1 MERRE
6 NQRQLPSKWDKIFIL
21 IKSKF
26 AFRTT
31 PVNAGSLGDEQELL
45 INGPPQK
52 ESSSTPNRGNSS
64 RPALLQVEI
73 QHDHSGS
80 GKMIMVSEDVVDLKT
95 VRDIPLGEPKPEK
108 MRREWELNINDKAN
122 DFTSARE

>member
-1 MERRE
+1 MEGRE
-6 NQRQLPSKWDKIFIL
+6 NQRQLPSKWHKIFNL

-26 AFRTT
+26 AFWTI
-31 PVNAGSLGDEQELL
+31 PVDAGSLGDEQELL
-45 INGPPQK
+45 INGPPHK
-52 ESSSTPNRGNSS
+52 ESSSTPTRGNSRS
-64 RPALLQVEI
+64 AVLQVET

-95 VRDIPLGEPKPEK
+95 VRDIPLGQPKPEK

-122 DFTSARE
+122 DFKNVRE

>member
-6 NQRQLPSKWDKIFIL
+6 NQRQLPSKWDKIFNL

-26 AFRTT
+26 AFWTTT
-31 PVNAGSLGDEQELL
+31 PVDAGNLGDEQELL
-45 INGPPQK
+45 IDGPPQK
-52 ESSSTPNRGNSS
+52 ESSSTPNRGNS

-95 VRDIPLGEPKPEK
+95 VRDIPVGEPKPEK
-108 MRREWELNINDKAN
+108 MRREWEININDKAT
-122 DFTSARE
+122 DFMSVRE